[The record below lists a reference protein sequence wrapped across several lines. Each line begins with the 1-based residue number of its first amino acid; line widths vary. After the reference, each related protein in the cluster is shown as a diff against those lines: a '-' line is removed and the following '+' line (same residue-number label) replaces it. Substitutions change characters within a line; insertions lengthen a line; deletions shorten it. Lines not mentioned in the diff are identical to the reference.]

1 MTENAQKLAVLPE
14 NDVHTQIPSVEL
26 ADTMFCGFSE
36 IFFRIARLFFEKCVI
51 FGALYLA
58 TQGFPVAQIA
68 HSE

>member
-1 MTENAQKLAVLPE
+1 MPEKSPFLPE

-26 ADTMFCGFSE
+26 ADTTFGGFSE
-36 IFFRIARLFFEKCVI
+36 IFFRIVRHFFEKFVI

-58 TQGFPVAQIA
+58 TQGFPVAQNA

>member
-1 MTENAQKLAVLPE
+1 MPEKSPFLPE

-26 ADTMFCGFSE
+26 ADTTFCGFSE
-36 IFFRIARLFFEKCVI
+36 IFFRIARHFFEKFVI